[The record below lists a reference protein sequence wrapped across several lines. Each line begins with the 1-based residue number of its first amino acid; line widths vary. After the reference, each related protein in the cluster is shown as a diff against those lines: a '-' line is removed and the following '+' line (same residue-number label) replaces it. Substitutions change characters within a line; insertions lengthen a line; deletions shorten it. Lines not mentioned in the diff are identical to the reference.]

1 MISMLD
7 SILFLLQVAVAFVL
21 FYLFIPFKVVKFD
34 KKSTDFT
41 TLDRV
46 VISFIHMNLVTI
58 ALVHLLALC
67 KIYETVSLFVAYLL
81 VLIVYTW
88 IKKRKQDKAPE
99 EEKASTVARVLD
111 SIEVNDG
118 GFNMVKNKLKSW
130 FHNLGVMIGTGFKR
144 FIKNPIGAILVV
156 AVFAFGAYVRFSHS
170 VEHAYYGAS
179 DPYVHLA
186 WSKYLGSNIFYYD
199 GVYPLG
205 YNSLISALSK
215 ISFID
220 PYLIVRYIGAIGGCM
235 IIFSVFY
242 IMRKSVKNVVIP
254 ALFAIAVYVLGTE
267 LPINTWRQ
275 MSALPQEYAMMFILP
290 GIYFLQ
296 MYFEKK
302 ENKFVYLAA
311 EVLALTLLIHTYAAV
326 ILTAGYILIC
336 LMNLRTFLRIRIFAK
351 FAGIMIAAGVIGLLP
366 IGIGLLSGI
375 KFHQMSI
382 DFISQ
387 GGGIP
392 ENVSFMNIFSYV
404 EKDPAFLALLISIAV
419 LTVVS
424 IIGLFYKKE
433 ENKTRSQL
441 GLAFALITSV
451 LYVQFR
457 ADVMQIPA
465 LMEKS
470 RTGTFL
476 GLCAVVVLGLLI
488 GSIGML
494 PFKKFF
500 NNVLK
505 LAACAVLAVFL
516 FNIANFSMPIGTK
529 TEYDETAN
537 AYIQIRSDYPTLNWT
552 IVSTVEQYSE
562 VMGYGWHYQMW
573 EFIQD
578 EEAAATGALSIPT
591 DYVFWFVEKIP
602 LNQSDKVT
610 EADSKAAFPVVT
622 GNSDQYYTIA
632 ANRRIVEAKA
642 YYWLENYR
650 LTHTNMTIFL
660 DTEYVRI
667 YMIKQDGT
675 NPVNLLE

>member
-1 MISMLD
+1 MLE
-7 SILFLLQVAVAFVL
+7 SIFFLLQVAVAFVL

-41 TLDRV
+41 TLDRF

-67 KIYETVSLFVAYLL
+67 QIYETVSLFVAYLL

-88 IKKRKQDKAPE
+88 IKKRNQKNASS
-99 EEKASTVARVLD
+99 EEKGSTVARVLD

-130 FHNLGVMIGTGFKR
+130 FHNLGVMIGDGFKR
-144 FIKNPIGAILVV
+144 FIKNPIGPILVV

-186 WSKYLGSNIFYYD
+186 WTKYLGSNIFYYD

-220 PYLIVRYIGAIGGCM
+220 PYIIIRYIGAIGGCM
-235 IIFSVFY
+235 IIFSIFY

-302 ENKFVYLAA
+302 ENKFVFLAA

-351 FAGIMIAAGVIGLLP
+351 FAGIMIAAGIIGLLP
-366 IGIGLLSGI
+366 IAVGLLSGI

-382 DFISQ
+382 DFIYQ

-392 ENVSFMNIFSYV
+392 ENVSFMNIFAYV
-404 EKDPAFLALLISIAV
+404 EKDPAFLALLLSIAV
-419 LTVVS
+419 LAVVS

-451 LYVQFR
+451 LYIQFR

-494 PFKKFF
+494 PFKKFL

-537 AYIQIRSDYPTLNWT
+537 AYIQIKSDYPTLNWT

-573 EFIQD
+573 EFIRDQ
-578 EEAAATGALSIPT
+578 EAAATGALSIPT
-591 DYVFWFVEKIP
+591 DYIFWFVEKIP
-602 LNQSDKVT
+602 LNQSDIVT

-632 ANRRIVEAKA
+632 ANRRIVQAKA

-650 LTHTNMTIFL
+650 LTHSNMSIFL

>member
-1 MISMLD
+1 
-7 SILFLLQVAVAFVL
+7 
-21 FYLFIPFKVVKFD
+21 
-34 KKSTDFT
+34 
-41 TLDRV
+41 
-46 VISFIHMNLVTI
+46 
-58 ALVHLLALC
+58 
-67 KIYETVSLFVAYLL
+67 
-81 VLIVYTW
+81 
-88 IKKRKQDKAPE
+88 
-99 EEKASTVARVLD
+99 
-111 SIEVNDG
+111 
-118 GFNMVKNKLKSW
+118 
-130 FHNLGVMIGTGFKR
+130 
-144 FIKNPIGAILVV
+144 
-156 AVFAFGAYVRFSHS
+156 
-170 VEHAYYGAS
+170 
-179 DPYVHLA
+179 
-186 WSKYLGSNIFYYD
+186 
-199 GVYPLG
+199 
-205 YNSLISALSK
+205 LSK

-220 PYLIVRYIGAIGGCM
+220 PYVIIRYIGAIGGCM
-235 IIFSVFY
+235 IIFSIFY

-302 ENKFVYLAA
+302 ENKFVFLAA

-351 FAGIMIAAGVIGLLP
+351 FAGIMVAAGIIGLLP
-366 IGIGLLSGI
+366 IAVGLLSGI

-392 ENVSFMNIFSYV
+392 ENVSFMNIFAYV

-451 LYVQFR
+451 LYIQFR

-516 FNIANFSMPIGTK
+516 FNIANFSMPIVTK

-537 AYIQIRSDYPTLNWT
+537 AYIQIKSDYPTLNWT
-552 IVSTVEQYSE
+552 IVSTVEQYSQ

-573 EFIQD
+573 EFIRDQ
-578 EEAAATGALSIPT
+578 EAAATGALSIPT
-591 DYVFWFVEKIP
+591 DYIFWFVEKIP
-602 LNQSDKVT
+602 LNQSGIVT
-610 EADSKAAFPVVT
+610 EADSQAAFPVVT

-650 LTHTNMTIFL
+650 LTHSNMSIFL